1 MESYTEMSCAD
12 LAEALAAKQ
21 PVPGGGGAAALTGA
35 LAAALCSM
43 VANYTVGNKKY
54 ADVED
59 DVKRLLTQA
68 DIERV
73 QLLQLI
79 DEDAKAF
86 EPLAEAYK
94 IPKEDLNRADIIEGA
109 TADAARAPRE
119 MMFRICNVI
128 ALLEQLDFVP
138 CAAVAHSFG
147 CRVAAWAASEWPEL
161 FTRLVFTG
169 AAGLRAPQTE
179 EGRKRAESY
188 QQKKRF
194 LHRLEQLP
202 FLHSVGESLEER
214 LRQKYG
220 SADYNALDAEMRQTF
235 VKVIQLDLRDRYP
248 LIQQSTLLLWGD
260 EDRETPLWMG
270 REMEKLIPDAGL
282 VLLEG
287 GSHFAY
293 LEQAQRFGTIVQHFL
308 ADG

>member
-1 MESYTEMSCAD
+1 MTENLHGTRGSYEIQGEGTSRVILLHGWGCDQNLM
-12 LAEALAAKQ
+12 Q
-21 PVPGGGGAAALTGA
+21 PVANALKDDHQVLLVDFPGHGKSGRPPEPWGVPEYAECLEELLDRTGFTP
-35 LAAALCSM
+35 CS
-43 VANYTVGNKKY
+43 
-54 ADVED
+54 
-59 DVKRLLTQA
+59 
-68 DIERV
+68 
-73 QLLQLI
+73 
-79 DEDAKAF
+79 
-86 EPLAEAYK
+86 
-94 IPKEDLNRADIIEGA
+94 
-109 TADAARAPRE
+109 
-119 MMFRICNVI
+119 VI
-128 ALLEQLDFVP
+128 
-138 CAAVAHSFG
+138 AHSFG

>member
-1 MESYTEMSCAD
+1 MTENLHGTRVSYEIQGEGTSRVILLHGWGCDQNLM
-12 LAEALAAKQ
+12 Q
-21 PVPGGGGAAALTGA
+21 PV
-35 LAAALCSM
+35 
-43 VANYTVGNKKY
+43 
-54 ADVED
+54 
-59 DVKRLLTQA
+59 
-68 DIERV
+68 
-73 QLLQLI
+73 
-79 DEDAKAF
+79 
-86 EPLAEAYK
+86 
-94 IPKEDLNRADIIEGA
+94 
-109 TADAARAPRE
+109 ADALKDDHQVLLVDFPGHGKSGRPPEPWGVPEYAECLEELLDRTGFTP
-119 MMFRICNVI
+119 CSVI
-128 ALLEQLDFVP
+128 
-138 CAAVAHSFG
+138 AHSFG